1 MNPALEPF
9 INLARSVRTVEEAE
23 KLLFDTIEPTE
34 SIRKALDFAKRA
46 HEGQFRKSGEPYVI
60 HPILVGAITAT
71 ISSDET
77 MVVTALLHD
86 VVEDTPYT
94 IDDIRE
100 RFGEDVAWLVEG
112 LTKIVEI
119 RESELVPSSSDEKL
133 VTSALSFRKMLICS
147 IEDVRVL
154 VIKLCDR
161 LHNMLTLDALPPEK
175 RHRIAEETLVVYA
188 PIAHRLG
195 IAALKNKLEDLS
207 FYYLFPKEYAKID
220 EYISSHAQDFQIKLN
235 DFISKVKTL
244 MVHNG
249 FKKDSFEVFGRV
261 KHYYSI
267 YLKMQRKGIS
277 IDEILDLLAIRILV
291 ERPIDCYRSL
301 GTLHLHFKPLIA
313 RFKDYVALPKENGYQ
328 TLHTTVFDDTSII
341 EAQIRTFEMHKTA
354 EYGIAAH
361 WKYKL
366 DETSHVN
373 IEWLKNLQYQ
383 NESIE
388 EFYELVKNDLYS
400 EDIAVF
406 TPAGDQIT
414 LPRGATVLDFAYA
427 VHTQVGER
435 ASAALVNKRAAS
447 LLTELKNGDLV
458 RIITADEPIYHCT
471 WIDAVKTSRAKSHMR
486 TRCNQRRK
494 EIDRMSAVNILA
506 ATFGT
511 SPEETEKWI
520 EEQGLADQIH
530 RVARD
535 VTFYREMVNRF
546 HQTRKERSIIPTF
559 LPRPMRKVRK
569 FTFENFVIHSMEG
582 VSHVEFDYC
591 CHPKR
596 NDPIVAFRF
605 GSKAVVHHKF
615 CEKAYSFIQKG
626 MPMLFVEWSEKRF
639 SRYRILFSLKD
650 EKGALAKLLGFL
662 AKIDVNVISIKLG
675 EGTAQSNYCE
685 MVVESK
691 DADPA
696 RLRELL
702 ERRFKVIELVSLT
715 DAYKQHN
722 H

>member
-1 MNPALEPF
+1 MNPALEPL
-9 INLARSVRTVEEAE
+9 IDVVRSIRTIEEAE
-23 KLLFDTIEPTE
+23 EIFFDTIEPSE
-34 SIRKALDFAKRA
+34 QIEEALAFAKEA
-46 HEGQFRKSGEPYVI
+46 HAGQKRKSGEPYVV
-60 HPILVGAITAT
+60 HPILVATITAT

-86 VVEDTPYT
+86 VVEDTPWT
-94 IDDIRE
+94 IEDIRS
-100 RFGEDVAWLVEG
+100 RFGRDVAHLVEG
-112 LTKIVEI
+112 LTKIIEI
-119 RESELVPSSSDEKL
+119 RESELLPSTSDEKL

-154 VIKLCDR
+154 IIKLCDR
-161 LHNMLTLDALPPEK
+161 LHNMLTLDALPEEK
-175 RHRIAEETLVVYA
+175 QHRIAEETLVVYA

-195 IAALKNKLEDLS
+195 IAALKNRLEDLS
-207 FYYLFPKEYAKID
+207 FFYLFPKEYARID
-220 EYISSHAQDFQIKLN
+220 AFVTSHSQDFQIKLN
-235 DFISKVKTL
+235 TFISKVKTL

-249 FKKDSFEVFGRV
+249 FKADSFEIFGRV

-277 IDEILDLLAIRILV
+277 IDEILDLLAVRILV
-291 ERPIDCYRSL
+291 EKPIDCYRSL

-361 WKYKL
+361 WKYKMEL
-366 DETSHVN
+366 DSSVN

-400 EDIAVF
+400 EDISVF
-406 TPAGDQIT
+406 TPAGEQIT

-435 ASAALVNKRAAS
+435 ASAALVNKHAAS
-447 LLTELKNGDLV
+447 LLSELKNGDLV
-458 RIITADEPIYHCT
+458 RIITADHPIYHCT
-471 WIDAVKTSRAKSHMR
+471 WVNAVKTSRAKSHIR

-506 ATFGT
+506 ATFNLL
-511 SPEETEKWI
+511 PYEVEEWL
-520 EEQGLADQIH
+520 EEHDLKDQIY

-535 VTFYREMVNRF
+535 LGYYKEIVGRF
-546 HQTRKERSIIPTF
+546 VESRKEKSILPTIF
-559 LPRPMRKVRK
+559 QLPPRKIKR
-569 FTFENFVIHSMEG
+569 FDFENFVIYASDG
-582 VSHVEFDYC
+582 VNSVEFDYC

-605 GSKAVVHHKF
+605 GNKAVVHHKF
-615 CEKAYSFIQKG
+615 CEKAYSWLQKHT
-626 MPMLFVEWSEKRF
+626 PMLFIEWSASKL
-639 SRYRILFSLKD
+639 SRYRILVTMKD

-662 AKIDVNVISIKLG
+662 AKIDTNVISIKLG
-675 EGTAQSNYCE
+675 DANAQSNLCE
-685 MVVESK
+685 LVVESREN
-691 DADPA
+691 DPA
-696 RLRELL
+696 RLKSLL
-702 ERRFKVIELVSLT
+702 DRRFKVIEIVSLT
-715 DAYKQHN
+715 DAYKQLP
-722 H
+722 

>member
-1 MNPALEPF
+1 MNPALEP
-9 INLARSVRTVEEAE
+9 IVELIHATKTVEEAE
-23 KLLFDTIEPTE
+23 KLLYETIDPSERIVE
-34 SIRKALDFAKRA
+34 ALEFAKKA
-46 HEGQFRKSGEPYVI
+46 HEGQARKSGEPYVV
-60 HPILVGAITAT
+60 HPILVAAITAR
-71 ISSDET
+71 ISADET
-77 MVVTALLHD
+77 MVVAALLHD
-86 VVEDTPYT
+86 VVEDTPHT
-94 IDDIRE
+94 IEEIRE
-100 RFGEDVAWLVEG
+100 RFGEDVAKLVEG

-119 RESELVPSSSDEKL
+119 RESELIPSGSDERL
-133 VTSALSFRKMLICS
+133 VSSALSFRKMLICS

-161 LHNMLTLDALPPEK
+161 LHNMLTLDALPPQK
-175 RHRIAEETLVVYA
+175 QHRIAEETLVVYA

-195 IAALKNKLEDLS
+195 ISALKNMLEDLS

-220 EYISSHAQDFQIKLN
+220 AYITSHSQDFQIKLN

-244 MVHNG
+244 MVHSG
-249 FKKDSFEVFGRV
+249 FKAGSFEIFGRI

-267 YLKMQRKGIS
+267 YLKMQRKGIG
-277 IDEILDLLAIRILV
+277 IDEILDLLAVRILV
-291 ERPIDCYRSL
+291 EKPIQCYDAL

-341 EAQIRTFEMHKTA
+341 EAQIRTYEMHKMA

-366 DETSHVN
+366 GESAVN
-373 IEWLKNLQYQ
+373 VEWLKNLQYQ

-400 EDIAVF
+400 EDISVF

-435 ASAALVNKRAAS
+435 ATAALVNKRAAS

-458 RIITADEPIYHCT
+458 RIITADHPIYHCT

-486 TRCNQRRK
+486 TRCNQRKK
-494 EIDRMSAVNILA
+494 EIDRMSAINILSD
-506 ATFGT
+506 TFNLLP
-511 SPEETEKWI
+511 PEV
-520 EEQGLADQIH
+520 EEWVHEAGLGDQIY

-535 VTFYREMVNRF
+535 LSFFKEVVNRF
-546 HQTRKERSIIPTF
+546 LESKKARSLLPTIF
-559 LPRPMRKVRK
+559 QLPPRRIKRYN
-569 FTFENFVIHSMEG
+569 FENFVIHAADG
-582 VSHVEFDYC
+582 VSKVEFDYC

-605 GSKAVVHHKF
+605 GNRAVVHHKF
-615 CEKAYSFIQKG
+615 CEKAYSWIRKRT
-626 MPMLFVEWSEKRF
+626 PMLFVEWSESRLM
-639 SRYRILFSLKD
+639 RYRILITLKD

-662 AKIDVNVISIKLG
+662 AKIDTNVISIKLG
-675 EGTAQSNYCE
+675 DGLAQSNLCE
-685 MVVESK
+685 LVIESK
-691 DADPA
+691 EHDQTRMKA
-696 RLRELL
+696 LL
-702 ERRFKVIELVSLT
+702 ERRFKVIEMVNLT
-715 DAYKQHN
+715 DAYKQ
-722 H
+722 

>member
-1 MNPALEPF
+1 MNPALDPVVNV
-9 INLARSVRTVEEAE
+9 IKNIHRVEEAE
-23 KLLFDTIEPTE
+23 ALFFDAIERTETIERALRFA
-34 SIRKALDFAKRA
+34 RKA
-46 HEGQFRKSGEPYVI
+46 HEGQTRKSGEPYIV
-60 HPILVGAITAT
+60 HPILVATITAA

-77 MVVTALLHD
+77 MVVAALLHD

-94 IDDIRE
+94 IETIRE
-100 RFGEDVAWLVEG
+100 DFGEDVAKLVEG

-119 RESELVPSSSDEKL
+119 RESELVPSTSDEKL

-161 LHNMLTLDALPPEK
+161 LHNMLTLDALPEEK
-175 RHRIAEETLVVYA
+175 QHRIAEETLVVYA

-195 IAALKNKLEDLS
+195 IAALKNYLEDLS

-220 EYISSHAQDFQIKLN
+220 AYISSHAQDFQIKLN
-235 DFISKVKTL
+235 TFISKVKTL

-249 FKKDSFEVFGRV
+249 FKADSFEVFGRV

-291 ERPIDCYRSL
+291 EKPIDCYRSL
-301 GTLHLHFKPLIA
+301 GMLHLHFKPLIA

-328 TLHTTVFDDTSII
+328 TLHTTVFDDSSII
-341 EAQIRTFEMHKTA
+341 EAQIRTYEMHKTA
-354 EYGIAAH
+354 EFGIAAH

-366 DETSHVN
+366 GENSVSV
-373 IEWLKNLQYQ
+373 EWLKNLQFQ

-406 TPAGDQIT
+406 TPAGDQIS

-435 ASAALVNKRAAS
+435 ASGALVNKRAAS

-458 RIITADEPIYHCT
+458 RIVTADQPIYHCT

-494 EIDRMSAVNILA
+494 EIDRMSAINILS
-506 ATFGT
+506 ATFDLP
-511 SPEETEKWI
+511 PEEVSKWV
-520 EEQGLADQIH
+520 EQEGVADQLY
-530 RVARD
+530 RVVRD
-535 VTFYREMVNRF
+535 LSFYREMIHRYQQA
-546 HQTRKERSIIPTF
+546 HPAKSIIPTF
-559 LPRPMRKVRK
+559 LKRPPRKLRRQS
-569 FTFENFVIHSMEG
+569 FENFVIYTMDTIAA
-582 VSHVEFDYC
+582 VEFDYC

-596 NDPIVAFRF
+596 GDPIMAFRS
-605 GSKAVVHHKF
+605 GNKAVVHHKF
-615 CEKAYSFIQKG
+615 CEKAFGMIEKG
-626 MPMLFVEWSEKRF
+626 TPMLFVEWREDKLVRF
-639 SRYRILFSLKD
+639 RIIVTLKD

-662 AKIDVNVISIKLG
+662 AKIDVNVISIRLG
-675 EGTAQSNYCE
+675 DGTAQSNLCE
-685 MVVESK
+685 LVVETK
-691 DADPA
+691 EHDQK
-696 RLRELL
+696 RLKLLL
-702 ERRFKVIELVSLT
+702 ERRFKVIELVSLN
-715 DAYKQHN
+715 DAYKQPL
-722 H
+722 

>member
-1 MNPALEPF
+1 MNPALEPL
-9 INLARSVRTVEEAE
+9 INIVRNINTIEEAE
-23 KLLFDTIEPTE
+23 EILSDTIEVNE
-34 SIRKALDFAKRA
+34 RIKNALDYAKKA
-46 HEGQFRKSGEPYVI
+46 HAGQKRKSGEPYII
-60 HPILVGAITAT
+60 HPILVAGITAT
-71 ISSDET
+71 ISADET
-77 MVVTALLHD
+77 MVLAALLHD
-86 VVEDTPYT
+86 VVEDTPFT
-94 IDDIRE
+94 IDDIRSE
-100 RFGEDVAWLVEG
+100 FGEDVAYLVEG

-119 RESELVPSSSDEKL
+119 RETELVPSTSDEKL

-154 VIKLCDR
+154 IIKLCDR
-161 LHNMLTLDALPPEK
+161 LHNMLTLDALPKEK
-175 RHRIAEETLVVYA
+175 QHRIAEETLVVYA

-195 IAALKNKLEDLS
+195 IAAMKNKLEDLS

-220 EYISSHAQDFQIKLN
+220 SFITSHSQDFQIKLN
-235 DFISKVKTL
+235 TFISKAKTL

-249 FKKDSFEVFGRV
+249 FKADSFEIFGRV

-277 IDEILDLLAIRILV
+277 IDEILDLLAVRILV
-291 ERPIDCYRSL
+291 EKPIDCYRSL

-354 EYGIAAH
+354 EFGIAAH
-361 WKYKL
+361 WKYKM
-366 DETSHVN
+366 DEETSIN
-373 IEWLKNLQYQ
+373 IQWLKNLQYQ

-400 EDIAVF
+400 EDISVF
-406 TPAGDQIT
+406 TPGGDQIT

-427 VHTQVGER
+427 VHTQVGEC

-458 RIITADEPIYHCT
+458 RIITADHPIYHCT

-486 TRCNQRRK
+486 TRCNQRKK
-494 EIDRMSAVNILA
+494 EIDRMSAINILA
-506 ATFGT
+506 ATFNLLP
-511 SPEETEKWI
+511 PEVESWI
-520 EEQGLADQIH
+520 EQNGLQDQIY

-535 VTFYREMVNRF
+535 LSFYKEVVNRF
-546 HQTRKERSIIPTF
+546 VESRKEKSLLPTIF
-559 LPRPMRKVRK
+559 QRPPKRIKQYN
-569 FTFENFVIHSMEG
+569 FENFVIYASENIG
-582 VSHVEFDYC
+582 SVEFDYC

-605 GSKAVVHHKF
+605 GNKAVVHHKF
-615 CEKAYSFIQKG
+615 CEKAYTWIRKHA
-626 MPMLFVEWSEKRF
+626 PMLFVEWSESKLIRF
-639 SRYRILFSLKD
+639 RILVTLKD

-662 AKIDVNVISIKLG
+662 AKIDTNVISIRLG
-675 EGTAQSNYCE
+675 EGSAQSNLCE
-685 MVVESK
+685 LVVESK
-691 DADPA
+691 EYDRN
-696 RLRELL
+696 RLKLLL
-702 ERRFKVIELVSLT
+702 ERRFKVIEMVNLT
-715 DAYKQHN
+715 DAYKQLP
-722 H
+722 

>member
-1 MNPALEPF
+1 VHPALEPLLD
-9 INLARSVRTVEEAE
+9 IIRTVKTVDEAE
-23 KLLFDTIEPTE
+23 TILFDTIEPTE
-34 SIRKALDFAKRA
+34 AVGRALEFAREA
-46 HEGQFRKSGEPYVI
+46 HKDQLRKSGEPYII
-60 HPILVGAITAT
+60 HPILVAAITAS
-71 ISSDET
+71 ISEDET
-77 MVVTALLHD
+77 MVMAALLHD
-86 VVEDTPYT
+86 VVEDTPCT
-94 IDDIRE
+94 IDDIKE
-100 RFGEDVAWLVEG
+100 RFGEDVAYLVEG

-119 RESELVPSSSDEKL
+119 RDSELVPSTSDEKL
-133 VTSALSFRKMLICS
+133 ISSALSFRKMLICS

-161 LHNMLTLDALPPEK
+161 LHNMLTLDALPGPK
-175 RHRIAEETLVVYA
+175 QHRIAEETLVVYA

-220 EYISSHAQDFQIKLN
+220 AYIRSHRQDFQIKLN
-235 DFISKVKTL
+235 TFISKVKTL

-249 FKKDSFEVFGRV
+249 FKADSFEIFGRV

-291 ERPIDCYRSL
+291 PEPIDCYRSL
-301 GTLHLHFKPLIA
+301 GTLHLNFKPLIA

-354 EYGIAAH
+354 EFGIAAH

-366 DETSHVN
+366 GESLIN
-373 IEWLKNLQYQ
+373 IEWPKNLQYQ

-400 EDIAVF
+400 EDISVF

-435 ASAALVNKRAAS
+435 ASAALVNKQPSS
-447 LLTELKNGDLV
+447 LLSELKNGDLV
-458 RIITADEPIYHCT
+458 RIITIDHPIYHCT

-494 EIDRMSAVNILA
+494 EIDRMSAVNILS
-506 ATFGT
+506 ATLGL
-511 SPEETEKWI
+511 PVEKTEAWI
-520 EEQGLADQIH
+520 EEQELSEQIYRIARELSFYKDVIH
-530 RVARD
+530 RFLEMKKEKSILSSIFQRP
-535 VTFYREMVNRF
+535 YRRF
-546 HQTRKERSIIPTF
+546 KRF
-559 LPRPMRKVRK
+559 D
-569 FTFENFVIHSMEG
+569 FENFVIFSTES
-582 VSHVEFDYC
+582 VNSVEFDYC

-596 NDPIVAFRF
+596 GDPIVAFKL
-605 GSKAVVHHKF
+605 GNKAIVHHKF
-615 CEKAYSFIQKG
+615 CEKAYTLIQKQT
-626 MPMLFVEWSEKRF
+626 PMFFVEWSESRMQ
-639 SRYRILFSLKD
+639 RYRLLVTLKD
-650 EKGALAKLLGFL
+650 EKGALAKLLAYL
-662 AKIDVNVISIKLG
+662 AKIDSNIISIKLG
-675 EGTAQSNYCE
+675 DGTSQSNLCE
-685 MVVESK
+685 VIFESK
-691 DADPA
+691 DHDPNH
-696 RLRELL
+696 LKKIM
-702 ERRFKVIELVSLT
+702 ERHFKVIELVSLT
-715 DAYKQHN
+715 DAYKQ
-722 H
+722 

>member
-1 MNPALEPF
+1 MHPALEPLLD
-9 INLARSVRTVEEAE
+9 IIRAVKTVDEAE
-23 KLLFDTIEPTE
+23 TILFDTIEPTDA
-34 SIRKALDFAKRA
+34 IRRALDFAGEA
-46 HEGQFRKSGEPYVI
+46 HKEQLRKSGEPYII
-60 HPILVGAITAT
+60 HPILVAAITAS
-71 ISSDET
+71 ISEDET
-77 MVVTALLHD
+77 MVLAALLHD

-94 IDDIRE
+94 IDDIEE
-100 RFGEDVAWLVEG
+100 RFGEDVAYLVEG

-119 RESELVPSSSDEKL
+119 RDSELVPSTSDEKL
-133 VTSALSFRKMLICS
+133 ISSALSFRKMLICS

-161 LHNMLTLDALPPEK
+161 LHNMMTLDALPEPK
-175 RHRIAEETLVVYA
+175 QHRIAEETLVVYA

-220 EYISSHAQDFQIKLN
+220 AYIRSHRQDFQIKLN
-235 DFISKVKTL
+235 TFISKVKTL

-249 FKKDSFEVFGRV
+249 FHADSFEIFGRV

-291 ERPIDCYRSL
+291 PEPIDCYRSL
-301 GTLHLHFKPLIA
+301 GTLHLNFKPLIA

-354 EYGIAAH
+354 EFGIAAH

-366 DETSHVN
+366 GESLIN

-400 EDIAVF
+400 EDISVF

-435 ASAALVNKRAAS
+435 ASAALVNKQPSS
-447 LLTELKNGDLV
+447 LLSELKNGDLV
-458 RIITADEPIYHCT
+458 RIITADHPIYHCT

-494 EIDRMSAVNILA
+494 EIDRMSAVNILS
-506 ATFGT
+506 ATLGL
-511 SPEETEKWI
+511 PAEKTEAWI
-520 EEQGLADQIH
+520 EEQGLAEQIY
-530 RVARD
+530 RVARELS
-535 VTFYREMVNRF
+535 FYKEVIHRF
-546 HQTRKERSIIPTF
+546 LDTKKEKSILSSIF
-559 LPRPMRKVRK
+559 QRPYRRLKR
-569 FTFENFVIHSMEG
+569 FDFENFVIYSTES
-582 VSHVEFDYC
+582 VNSVEFDYC

-596 NDPIVAFRF
+596 GDPIVAFKL
-605 GSKAVVHHKF
+605 GNKAVVHHKF
-615 CEKAYSFIQKG
+615 CEKAYTLIQKRT
-626 MPMLFVEWSEKRF
+626 PMLFVEWSENRMQ
-639 SRYRILFSLKD
+639 RYRLLVTLKD
-650 EKGALAKLLGFL
+650 EKGALAKLLAYL
-662 AKIDVNVISIKLG
+662 AKIDSNIISIKLG
-675 EGTAQSNYCE
+675 DGTSQSNLCE
-685 MVVESK
+685 VIFESK
-691 DADPA
+691 EHDQNH
-696 RLRELL
+696 LKKII
-702 ERRFKVIELVSLT
+702 ERHFKVIELVSLT
-715 DAYKQHN
+715 DAYKQ
-722 H
+722 

>member
-9 INLARSVRTVEEAE
+9 INIVKAVKTVDEAE
-23 KLLFDTIEPTE
+23 TLLFDAIEPTE
-34 SIRKALDFAKRA
+34 HVKEALSFARKA
-46 HEGQFRKSGEPYVI
+46 HEGQFRKSGEPYII

-77 MVVTALLHD
+77 MVVAALLHD
-86 VVEDTPYT
+86 VVEDTACT
-94 IDDIRE
+94 IDEIRS
-100 RFGEDVAWLVEG
+100 RFGEDVARLVEG

-119 RESELVPSSSDEKL
+119 RENELIPSGSDEKL
-133 VTSALSFRKMLICS
+133 VTSALTFRKMLVCS
-147 IEDVRVL
+147 IDDVRVL

-161 LHNMLTLDALPPEK
+161 LHNMLTLDALPPK
-175 RHRIAEETLVVYA
+175 KQHRIAEETLVVYA

-207 FYYLFPKEYAKID
+207 FYYLFPREYAKID
-220 EYISSHAQDFQIKLN
+220 DFVTSHAQDFQIKLN
-235 DFISKVKTL
+235 DFIAKVKRL

-291 ERPIDCYRSL
+291 PQPIDCYRSL
-301 GTLHLHFKPLIA
+301 GILHLHFKPLIA

-354 EYGIAAH
+354 EFGIAAH

-366 DETSHVN
+366 DEESHVN
-373 IEWLKNLQYQ
+373 VEWLRNLQYQ

-400 EDIAVF
+400 EDISVF
-406 TPAGDQIT
+406 TPAGDQIS

-435 ASAALVNKRAAS
+435 ATAALVNKKAAT

-486 TRCNQRRK
+486 MRCNQRRK
-494 EIDRMSAVNILA
+494 EIDRMSAVNILM
-506 ATFGT
+506 ATFGI
-511 SPEETEKWI
+511 SAAETEAWI
-520 EEQGLADQIH
+520 AEQGVEEQIY

-546 HQTRKERSIIPTF
+546 NQQRKARSFIPNF
-559 LPRPMRKVRK
+559 LPRPMKSLRK
-569 FTFENFVIHSMEG
+569 FKFENFVIHAAEHISN
-582 VSHVEFDYC
+582 VEFDYC

-605 GSKAVVHHKF
+605 GHKAVVHHKF
-615 CEKAYSFIQKG
+615 CEKAYGLIEKHT
-626 MPMLFVEWSEKRF
+626 PMLFVEWNENRLY
-639 SRYRILFSLKD
+639 RYRILFSLKD
-650 EKGALAKLLGFL
+650 EKGALAKLLAFL
-662 AKIDVNVISIKLG
+662 AKIDTNLLSIKLG

-685 MVVESK
+685 MVIESGESSLT
-691 DADPA
+691 
-696 RLRELL
+696 RLRSLL
-702 ERRFKVIELVSLT
+702 ERRYKVIEMVSLS
-715 DAYKQHN
+715 DAYKQHP
-722 H
+722 